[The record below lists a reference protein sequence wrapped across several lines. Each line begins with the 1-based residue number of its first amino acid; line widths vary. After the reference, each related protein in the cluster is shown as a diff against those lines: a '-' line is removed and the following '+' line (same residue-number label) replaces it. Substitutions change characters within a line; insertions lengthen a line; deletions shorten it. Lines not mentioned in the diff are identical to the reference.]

1 MSNGFLSQDEIDSL
15 LGGESKEQKAADE
28 AVRKEEKV
36 LTDIEKDLLGE
47 IGNISMGS
55 ASTALYQCSN

>member
-15 LGGESKEQKAADE
+15 LGGGDSKNGSTNEDKNISQE
-28 AVRKEEKV
+28 G

-47 IGNISMGS
+47 IGNISMGLS
-55 ASTALYQCSN
+55 FNSTLSNY